1 MFKGTPNEALGARY
15 AYEFKDVCQ
24 ERANYYN
31 LLVAEVFIRSFV
43 EGGKIDSGGKVSN
56 DDWVYTFSIDN
67 DFDMDDVYIDT
78 SVPIE

>member
-1 MFKGTPNEALGARY
+1 MGARY
-15 AYEFKDVCQ
+15 AYELKNSWE
-24 ERANYYN
+24 ERSNYYN

-43 EGGKIDSGGKVSN
+43 KGGKIDSAGKVSN
-56 DDWVYTFSIDN
+56 DDGIYTFNISS